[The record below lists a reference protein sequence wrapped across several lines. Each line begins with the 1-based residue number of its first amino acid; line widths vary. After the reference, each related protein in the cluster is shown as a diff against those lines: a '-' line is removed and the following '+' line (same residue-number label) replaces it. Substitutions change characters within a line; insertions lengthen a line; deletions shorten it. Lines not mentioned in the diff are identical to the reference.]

1 VSFNAVSA
9 SALLACLLTTACAFI
24 AAARGKAHR
33 STRAFVVACFVI
45 AAWNLYFFVTNI
57 MPCNEATFAST
68 RLLRSLAALV
78 PTAVLYLATAS
89 GTRSIRAWII
99 TMLSAALSAIIVIA
113 NQLDLVV
120 SGLHMSAW
128 GCFSVAGPLYP
139 LYAANVLVAFSV
151 TAVLCIRDARH
162 CTDPAQLT
170 AVRYW
175 LVGAVAGLPLG
186 LTNLLPAYGVP
197 IYPMGNLGTVVWS
210 AIVLHGMIR
219 HRLLDVEIVSTGL
232 GSWFLLGITCFLP
245 TYVALLWIQFER
257 LGILDPAL
265 ASATLAAVTLLPAIV
280 VRVKRRLEAEFAKRA
295 FPYKIEQRTS
305 LEMVSRAVFR
315 EKNRERLLEVIAG
328 GLAAVFRPPN
338 LAIFLR
344 VPEAAELRL
353 VHHLGEPPPDRAFP
367 LTSALVAEIEDAS
380 LSLLQ
385 SELLESKKPRA
396 REVGELLARNRWT
409 VCVPM
414 KTQSRVVGFL
424 ALGLKEGRDWYML
437 TELEAL
443 ERLGDELALAL
454 ENIYLHEQAALAQQ
468 ALERVERLS
477 AVGTM
482 VAGIVHEVRNP
493 LSAFSTFMQV
503 AKERKG
509 DPDLIETSLPVIKG
523 EIDRVQRLLEQLL
536 RATRSKTPEFAAVD
550 LVAAASEVVNLL
562 KPQAKHARVELK
574 VEPLAQGLLAFADP
588 DRVRQVLFNLT
599 LNAIEASGKGEE
611 VTIQVARAE
620 KNGRSY
626 AEVRVRD
633 QGPGVPP
640 EVREKIF
647 QPFFTTKKD
656 GTGLGLALCLQIAE
670 EHQGYIEIRSP
681 DGPGTI
687 FAAGF
692 PEYVAEVHA
701 ALLARPKQEDLQ
713 LTPEEEQQIRS
724 LVGNIKLPP
733 EILRLARQ
741 VRPKR

>member
-1 VSFNAVSA
+1 
-9 SALLACLLTTACAFI
+9 
-24 AAARGKAHR
+24 
-33 STRAFVVACFVI
+33 
-45 AAWNLYFFVTNI
+45 
-57 MPCNEATFAST
+57 M
-68 RLLRSLAALV
+68 
-78 PTAVLYLATAS
+78 
-89 GTRSIRAWII
+89 
-99 TMLSAALSAIIVIA
+99 
-113 NQLDLVV
+113 
-120 SGLHMSAW
+120 
-128 GCFSVAGPLYP
+128 YP
-139 LYAANVLVAFSV
+139 L
-151 TAVLCIRDARH
+151 
-162 CTDPAQLT
+162 
-170 AVRYW
+170 
-175 LVGAVAGLPLG
+175 
-186 LTNLLPAYGVP
+186 
-197 IYPMGNLGTVVWS
+197 GNLGSAVWAS
-210 AIVLHGMIR
+210 IIAYAMVR
-219 HRLLDVEIVSTGL
+219 HRLLDVEIWISRFGTMFLAGL
-232 GSWFLLGITCFLP
+232 LTI
-245 TYVALLWIQFER
+245 V
-257 LGILDPAL
+257 PAY
-265 ASATLAAVTLLPAIV
+265 AAIV
-280 VRVKRRLEAEFAKRA
+280 VLQIHALGRAHVELSSAVFFALIAVVVLFPLIQGRLEAEFAKRA

-536 RATRSKTPEFAAVD
+536 HATRSKTPEFAAVD
-550 LVAAASEVVNLL
+550 LAAAASEVVNLL

>member
-1 VSFNAVSA
+1 MNLGAVFA
-9 SALLACLLTTACAFI
+9 GAAAI
-24 AAARGKAHR
+24 AALGVALPVAVQRRDLKG
-33 STRAFVVACFVI
+33 RAFVLMASLVAVWNAYFALLFV
-45 AAWNLYFFVTNI
+45 LPCTEVTWK
-57 MPCNEATFAST
+57 
-68 RLLRSLAALV
+68 LLRVPAVAVALT
-78 PTAVLYLATAS
+78 PTAILFFFHVSSSKPRRPWHVALWVSLGLAIAVVLTNPL
-89 GTRSIRAWII
+89 G
-99 TMLSAALSAIIVIA
+99 
-113 NQLDLVV
+113 LVV
-120 SGLHMSAW
+120 RSLTPGVW
-128 GCFSVAGPLYP
+128 GCRSEAGPLYH
-139 LYAANVLVAFSV
+139 LHTANVILCAIATFWLCVTNLRVAQN
-151 TAVLCIRDARH
+151 ARERLL
-162 CTDPAQLT
+162 A
-170 AVRYW
+170 RFW
-175 LVGAVAGLPLG
+175 LLSAAVALPLG
-186 LTNLLPAYGVP
+186 VTNLLPAYGVP
-197 IYPMGNLGTVVWS
+197 MYPLGNLGSAVWAS
-210 AIVLHGMIR
+210 IIAYAMVR
-219 HRLLDVEIVSTGL
+219 HRLLDVEIWISRFGTMFLAGL
-232 GSWFLLGITCFLP
+232 LTI
-245 TYVALLWIQFER
+245 V
-257 LGILDPAL
+257 PAY
-265 ASATLAAVTLLPAIV
+265 AAIV
-280 VRVKRRLEAEFAKRA
+280 VLQIHALGRAHVELSSAVFFALIAVVVLFPLIQRRLEAEFAKRA

-536 RATRSKTPEFAAVD
+536 HATRSKTPEFAAVD
-550 LVAAASEVVNLL
+550 LAAAASEVVNLL

-633 QGPGVPP
+633 RGPGVPP

>member
-1 VSFNAVSA
+1 MNLGAVFA
-9 SALLACLLTTACAFI
+9 GAAAI
-24 AAARGKAHR
+24 AALAVAFPVAMQRRDLKG
-33 STRAFVVACFVI
+33 RAFVLMTGLI
-45 AAWNLYFFVTNI
+45 AGWNAYFALLFAL
-57 MPCNEATFAST
+57 PCTDT
-68 RLLRSLAALV
+68 TWKLLRIVAVAAAVTPTAILFFSQVNSTNPRRLWRAALWV
-78 PTAVLYLATAS
+78 SLTLAIVVVL
-89 GTRSIRAWII
+89 
-99 TMLSAALSAIIVIA
+99 A
-113 NQLDLVV
+113 NPFGLVV
-120 SGLHMSAW
+120 HTLVPSVW
-128 GCFSVAGPLYP
+128 GCRSEAGPLYH
-139 LYAANVLVAFSV
+139 LHTANVILCVIATFALCIDNLLVAQN
-151 TAVLCIRDARH
+151 ARERLL
-162 CTDPAQLT
+162 A
-170 AVRYW
+170 RFW
-175 LVGAVAGLPLG
+175 LLSAAVALPLG
-186 LTNLLPAYGVP
+186 VTNLLPAYGIP
-197 IYPMGNLGTVVWS
+197 MYPLGNLGSAVWAS
-210 AIVLHGMIR
+210 IIAYAMVR
-219 HRLLDVEIVSTGL
+219 HRLLDVEIWISRVGTMLLAGL
-232 GSWFLLGITCFLP
+232 LTI
-245 TYVALLWIQFER
+245 V
-257 LGILDPAL
+257 PAY
-265 ASATLAAVTLLPAIV
+265 AAIV
-280 VRVKRRLEAEFAKRA
+280 VLQIHALGRAHVELSSAVFFALIAVAVLFPLIQRRLDSEFAKRA

-353 VHHLGEPPPDRAFP
+353 VHHLGEAPPDRAFP

-396 REVGELLARNRWT
+396 REVGEVLARNRWT

-424 ALGLKEGRDWYML
+424 ALGLKEGRDWYVL

-536 RATRSKTPEFAAVD
+536 HATRSKTSEFAAVD
-550 LVAAASEVVNLL
+550 LAAAASEVVNLL

-599 LNAIEASGKGEE
+599 LNAIEASGKGGE

-626 AEVRVRD
+626 AEVRIRD
-633 QGPGVPP
+633 RGPGVPP

-681 DGPGTI
+681 EGPGTI

-701 ALLARPKQEDLQ
+701 SLLSRAREEDLQ
-713 LTPEEEQQIRS
+713 LTPEEEQHIRS

-741 VRPKR
+741 IRTKR

>member
-1 VSFNAVSA
+1 MFPHHALIALAGASLSVLLGAAVSA
-9 SALLACLLTTACAFI
+9 QLRSSYPARCFFLLTVCLAWWNLYFAALFASNCTGGLSSGFVVLRIGGLVLPWAILNFALSLGPRPRSVRAASYALLATTVVTLVANSRGLLVSGVQHFAWGCYSVAGPAYPVYTFT
-24 AAARGKAHR
+24 
-33 STRAFVVACFVI
+33 VVACFCLAFGLWVYDLQ
-45 AAWNLYFFVTNI
+45 AAVGAR
-57 MPCNEATFAST
+57 E
-68 RLLRSLAALV
+68 R
-78 PTAVLYLATAS
+78 
-89 GTRSIRAWII
+89 
-99 TMLSAALSAIIVIA
+99 
-113 NQLDLVV
+113 
-120 SGLHMSAW
+120 
-128 GCFSVAGPLYP
+128 
-139 LYAANVLVAFSV
+139 LVARFW
-151 TAVLCIRDARH
+151 VLAS
-162 CTDPAQLT
+162 
-170 AVRYW
+170 
-175 LVGAVAGLPLG
+175 AVALPLG
-186 LTNLLPAYGVP
+186 VTNLLPAYGVP
-197 IYPMGNLGTVVWS
+197 MYPLGNLGSAVWAS
-210 AIVLHGMIR
+210 IVAYAMVR
-219 HRLLDVEIVSTGL
+219 HRLLDVEIWISRFGTMFLAGL
-232 GSWFLLGITCFLP
+232 LTI
-245 TYVALLWIQFER
+245 V
-257 LGILDPAL
+257 PAY
-265 ASATLAAVTLLPAIV
+265 AAIV
-280 VRVKRRLEAEFAKRA
+280 VLQIHALGRAHVELSSAVFFALIAVVVLFPLIQRRLEAEFAKRA

-315 EKNRERLLEVIAG
+315 EKSRERLLEVIAG

-536 RATRSKTPEFAAVD
+536 HATRSKTPEFAAVD
-550 LVAAASEVVNLL
+550 LAAAASEVVNLL

-633 QGPGVPP
+633 RGPGVPP

>member
-1 VSFNAVSA
+1 VANSRGLLVSGVQHFAWGCYSVA
-9 SALLACLLTTACAFI
+9 GPAYPVYTFT
-24 AAARGKAHR
+24 
-33 STRAFVVACFVI
+33 VVACFCLAFGLWVYDLQ
-45 AAWNLYFFVTNI
+45 AAVGAR
-57 MPCNEATFAST
+57 E
-68 RLLRSLAALV
+68 R
-78 PTAVLYLATAS
+78 
-89 GTRSIRAWII
+89 
-99 TMLSAALSAIIVIA
+99 
-113 NQLDLVV
+113 
-120 SGLHMSAW
+120 
-128 GCFSVAGPLYP
+128 
-139 LYAANVLVAFSV
+139 LVARFW
-151 TAVLCIRDARH
+151 VLAS
-162 CTDPAQLT
+162 
-170 AVRYW
+170 
-175 LVGAVAGLPLG
+175 AVALPLG
-186 LTNLLPAYGVP
+186 VTNLLPAYGVP
-197 IYPMGNLGTVVWS
+197 MYPLGNLGSAVWAS
-210 AIVLHGMIR
+210 IIAYAMVR
-219 HRLLDVEIVSTGL
+219 HRLLDVEIWISRFGTMLLAGL
-232 GSWFLLGITCFLP
+232 LTI
-245 TYVALLWIQFER
+245 V
-257 LGILDPAL
+257 PAY
-265 ASATLAAVTLLPAIV
+265 AAIV
-280 VRVKRRLEAEFAKRA
+280 VLQIHALGRAHVELSSAVFFALIAVVVLFPLIQRRLEAEFAKRA

-536 RATRSKTPEFAAVD
+536 HATRSKTPEFAAVD
-550 LVAAASEVVNLL
+550 LAAAASEVVNLL

-611 VTIQVARAE
+611 VTIQVACAE

-633 QGPGVPP
+633 RGPGVPP

>member
-1 VSFNAVSA
+1 
-9 SALLACLLTTACAFI
+9 
-24 AAARGKAHR
+24 
-33 STRAFVVACFVI
+33 
-45 AAWNLYFFVTNI
+45 
-57 MPCNEATFAST
+57 
-68 RLLRSLAALV
+68 
-78 PTAVLYLATAS
+78 
-89 GTRSIRAWII
+89 
-99 TMLSAALSAIIVIA
+99 
-113 NQLDLVV
+113 
-120 SGLHMSAW
+120 
-128 GCFSVAGPLYP
+128 
-139 LYAANVLVAFSV
+139 
-151 TAVLCIRDARH
+151 
-162 CTDPAQLT
+162 
-170 AVRYW
+170 
-175 LVGAVAGLPLG
+175 
-186 LTNLLPAYGVP
+186 
-197 IYPMGNLGTVVWS
+197 
-210 AIVLHGMIR
+210 
-219 HRLLDVEIVSTGL
+219 
-232 GSWFLLGITCFLP
+232 
-245 TYVALLWIQFER
+245 
-257 LGILDPAL
+257 
-265 ASATLAAVTLLPAIV
+265 
-280 VRVKRRLEAEFAKRA
+280 
-295 FPYKIEQRTS
+295 
-305 LEMVSRAVFR
+305 
-315 EKNRERLLEVIAG
+315 
-328 GLAAVFRPPN
+328 
-338 LAIFLR
+338 
-344 VPEAAELRL
+344 
-353 VHHLGEPPPDRAFP
+353 
-367 LTSALVAEIEDAS
+367 
-380 LSLLQ
+380 
-385 SELLESKKPRA
+385 
-396 REVGELLARNRWT
+396 
-409 VCVPM
+409 
-414 KTQSRVVGFL
+414 
-424 ALGLKEGRDWYML
+424 
-437 TELEAL
+437 
-443 ERLGDELALAL
+443 LGDELALAL

-536 RATRSKTPEFAAVD
+536 HATRSKTPEFAAVD
-550 LVAAASEVVNLL
+550 LAAAASEVVNLL

-633 QGPGVPP
+633 RGPGVPP

>member
-1 VSFNAVSA
+1 MNLAPLFAIGAGIA
-9 SALLACLLTTACAFI
+9 SAFLAVLVASERSDKLGRSFVLMSTLVALWNGYAALLYSL
-24 AAARGKAHR
+24 
-33 STRAFVVACFVI
+33 
-45 AAWNLYFFVTNI
+45 
-57 MPCNEATFAST
+57 PCDQNSWA
-68 RLLRSLAALV
+68 LLRIPAVAANLLPVAILHFFTVSRDNRGWFWWLLLSVNMAIATILVLAN
-78 PTAVLYLATAS
+78 PF
-89 GTRSIRAWII
+89 G
-99 TMLSAALSAIIVIA
+99 
-113 NQLDLVV
+113 LVV
-120 SGLHMSAW
+120 QGLRPYEW
-128 GCFSVAGPLYP
+128 GCYSVAGPLYH
-139 LYAANVLVAFSV
+139 LYTANVVMCFVGTLA
-151 TAVLCIRDARH
+151 LCVRDLRGATDARERLL
-162 CTDPAQLT
+162 A
-170 AVRYW
+170 RFW
-175 LVGAVAGLPLG
+175 LLSVAVALPLG
-186 LTNLLPAYGVP
+186 VTNLLPAYGVP
-197 IYPMGNLGTVVWS
+197 MYPLGNLGSAVWAS
-210 AIVLHGMIR
+210 IVAYAMVR
-219 HRLLDVEIVSTGL
+219 HRLLDVEIWISRFGTMFLAGL
-232 GSWFLLGITCFLP
+232 LTI
-245 TYVALLWIQFER
+245 V
-257 LGILDPAL
+257 PAY
-265 ASATLAAVTLLPAIV
+265 AAIV
-280 VRVKRRLEAEFAKRA
+280 VLQIHALGRAHVELSSAVFFALIAVVVLFPLIQRRLEAEFAKRA

-536 RATRSKTPEFAAVD
+536 HATRSKTPEFAAVD
-550 LVAAASEVVNLL
+550 LAAAASEVVNLL

-633 QGPGVPP
+633 RGPGVPP